1 MKIRHVAAAAA
12 LVMSAPS
19 MAAVCNGGYGL
30 GTLGPPG
37 ASWFGES
44 FSRAGS
50 YLDCYSFSLSSA
62 ADSFGGTW
70 ELDLSPTLSIN
81 VSGFS
86 LFNGGVVG
94 GSTSGSAI
102 SGLNGSWG
110 STNSFSF
117 GALAAGTYTLVV
129 ASTVGRTGYSFW
141 GDTPVGYI
149 GQIVTTRSTTPVA
162 SPAPEPATYAM
173 MLLGL
178 AGVVGMARRRRPN

>member
-1 MKIRHVAAAAA
+1 MKLRHVAAAAA

-19 MAAVCNGGYGL
+19 MAAVCSGGYGL

-44 FSRAGS
+44 FSRTGS
-50 YLDCYSFSLSSA
+50 YLDCYSFSLTSA

-70 ELDLSPTLSIN
+70 ELDLSPTLSLN
-81 VSGFS
+81 VTGFS
-86 LFNGGVVG
+86 LFSGGVSG
-94 GSTSGSAI
+94 GSTTGSAI
-102 SGLNGSWG
+102 NGLNSSSGN
-110 STNSFSF
+110 TNSFSF
-117 GALAAGTYTLVV
+117 GALQAGTYTLAV

-141 GDTPVGYI
+141 DVPVGYI
-149 GQIVTTRSTTPVA
+149 GQIVTTRSTPVA

-178 AGVVGMARRRRPN
+178 AGVVGVARRRKSS

>member
-1 MKIRHVAAAAA
+1 MKFRHVAAAAA

-19 MAAVCNGGYGL
+19 MAAVCSGGYGL

-37 ASWFGES
+37 ASWFGEA

-70 ELDLSPTLSIN
+70 ELDLSPTLSLN
-81 VSGFS
+81 VTGFS
-86 LFNGGVVG
+86 LFNGGVSG
-94 GSTSGSAI
+94 GSTTGSAI
-102 SGLNGSWG
+102 SGTNSSSGN
-110 STNSFSF
+110 TNSFSF
-117 GALAAGTYTLVV
+117 GSLAAGTYTLAV
-129 ASTVGRTGYSFW
+129 ASTVGRNGYSWF
-141 GDTPVGYI
+141 GDVPVGYI
-149 GQIVTTRSTTPVA
+149 GQIVTTRSTPVA

-178 AGVVGMARRRRPN
+178 AGVVGVARRRKSS

>member
-1 MKIRHVAAAAA
+1 MKLRHVAAAAA

-37 ASWFGES
+37 ASWFGEA
-44 FSRAGS
+44 FSRTGS

-81 VSGFS
+81 VTGFS
-86 LFNGGVVG
+86 LYSGGVTG
-94 GSTSGSAI
+94 GSTSNNAITGLTSA
-102 SGLNGSWG
+102 SG

-117 GALAAGTYTLVV
+117 GSLAAGTYTLAVS
-129 ASTVGRTGYSFW
+129 STVGRTGYSFF
-141 GDTPVGYI
+141 GDLPVGYI
-149 GQIVTTRSTTPVA
+149 GQIVTTRSTPVA
-162 SPAPEPATYAM
+162 SPAPEPASYAM

-178 AGVVGMARRRRPN
+178 AGVVGMARRRKSH

>member
-1 MKIRHVAAAAA
+1 MKMRHVAAAAA

-50 YLDCYSFSLSSA
+50 YTDCYSFSLSSA

-81 VSGFS
+81 VNGFS
-86 LFNGGVVG
+86 LFTGGVSG
-94 GSTSGSAI
+94 GSTTG
-102 SGLNGSWG
+102 GLVNGLTGSWG
-110 STNSFSF
+110 NTNSFSF
-117 GALAAGTYTLVV
+117 GALAAGTYTLAVS
-129 ASTVGRTGYSFW
+129 STVGRNGYSFW
-141 GDTPVGYI
+141 DVPVAYI
-149 GQIVTTRSTTPVA
+149 GQIVTTRSTPVA

-178 AGVVGMARRRRPN
+178 AGVVGMARRRKAR